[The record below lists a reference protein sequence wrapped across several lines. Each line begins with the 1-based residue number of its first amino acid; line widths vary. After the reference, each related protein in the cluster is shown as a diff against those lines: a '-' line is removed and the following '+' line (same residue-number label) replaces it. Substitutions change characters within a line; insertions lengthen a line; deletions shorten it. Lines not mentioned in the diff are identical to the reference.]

1 MKKDPLVSIVMN
13 CHNGQEFLNYSINSI
28 INQTYTNWEL
38 IFWDNKSTDNSKT
51 IVKSFNDKRIKYF
64 YSKRKSVLYKARN
77 LAIKKTRGKY
87 IAFLDVDD
95 LWEKNKLALQVPKFK
110 DRSIGLVYS
119 NFYKLYE
126 DKIKIAYKNKLPS
139 GNVTSSIIKDYKV
152 GFVTIMLRKSFIK
165 NRPFDYKYDLL
176 SDYDFIL
183 NFSLKHKF
191 SCINKPLAYYRIHDN
206 QFQKRNITIQAKQFC
221 KWYDK
226 KKIKKVYQNF
236 DLSTINKKYNYFD
249 LVKELDNSKIK
260 LIAKTFKNFDLLIFL
275 KIIAFFFIPKKM
287 IIKFIDNV

>member
-1 MKKDPLVSIVMN
+1 M
-13 CHNGQEFLNYSINSI
+13 
-28 INQTYTNWEL
+28 
-38 IFWDNKSTDNSKT
+38 
-51 IVKSFNDKRIKYF
+51 
-64 YSKRKSVLYKARN
+64 
-77 LAIKKTRGKY
+77 
-87 IAFLDVDD
+87 
-95 LWEKNKLALQVPKFK
+95 
-110 DRSIGLVYS
+110 
-119 NFYKLYE
+119 
-126 DKIKIAYKNKLPS
+126 PS